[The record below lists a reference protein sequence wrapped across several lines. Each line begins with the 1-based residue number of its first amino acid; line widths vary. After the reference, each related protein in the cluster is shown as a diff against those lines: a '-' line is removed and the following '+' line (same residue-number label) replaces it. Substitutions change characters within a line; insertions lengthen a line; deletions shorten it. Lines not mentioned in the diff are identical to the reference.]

1 MYDAAALL
9 WPTACVGCGAFDRDL
24 CVDCRREVAGQGP
37 HNGPVWR
44 SSQPVRVAGLGVPG
58 FAAAAYAGPLRGALV
73 AYKHEGIHSLVRPL
87 GQRLA
92 STLASALDDPAS
104 CARRRA
110 SARAVDP
117 RNHGAQSPLTL
128 IVPLPSRP
136 SRVRERGWKHVDELV
151 RVALRRGNFP
161 LMLCP
166 ALQSLPGRTGQVG
179 LDPIARERN
188 ARRVRV
194 RRVSERRLRGR
205 SVILVDDIVTT
216 GASMRAAIAVL
227 ERAGA
232 RVEAVVALATAVRR
246 DSPQKTEWNLT
257 GERG

>member
-1 MYDAAALL
+1 
-9 WPTACVGCGAFDRDL
+9 
-24 CVDCRREVAGQGP
+24 
-37 HNGPVWR
+37 
-44 SSQPVRVAGLGVPG
+44 
-58 FAAAAYAGPLRGALV
+58 
-73 AYKHEGIHSLVRPL
+73 
-87 GQRLA
+87 
-92 STLASALDDPAS
+92 
-104 CARRRA
+104 
-110 SARAVDP
+110 
-117 RNHGAQSPLTL
+117 
-128 IVPLPSRP
+128 
-136 SRVRERGWKHVDELV
+136 
-151 RVALRRGNFP
+151 
-161 LMLCP
+161 MLCP